1 MKAISKRPLKNIK
14 KFTNC
19 GQNNQKIAVER
30 NQTGKALK
38 YIISEPQQISTGQ
51 EVFDPETGLS
61 KKGNG
66 GSELMYRAIT
76 NRLGSEYLD
85 KFQIIS
91 SRVRN
96 INPDKKR
103 VLWLHDTFDD
113 PENQHL
119 KNAELRKRFSKLVFV
134 SNYQFTT
141 FNLALGVPYGESVIL
156 RNAIEPIETHSK
168 PDSSTIRLIYHTTPH
183 RGLELLVPVFL
194 ELEKIRPNISLD
206 VYSSFEMYG
215 WGHRDEPYKELFEV
229 CRNHPKINYHGF
241 APNSQ
246 IREALKSAHIFAYP
260 SIWQETS
267 CIAAI
272 EALSAGCVVVAP
284 DLAALSETLNPFGI
298 VYRWNENI
306 RQHMATFGNNLLA
319 IIDAY
324 NSDGMKKHLT
334 NQVDF
339 ANTYYN
345 IDDRVAQ
352 WKQLLN
358 SL

>member
-1 MKAISKRPLKNIK
+1 MKY
-14 KFTNC
+14 
-19 GQNNQKIAVER
+19 E
-30 NQTGKALK
+30 
-38 YIISEPQQISTGQ
+38 ISEPTPINTVVDTIDSY
-51 EVFDPETGLS
+51 TGLS
-61 KKGNG
+61 KTGHG

-76 NRLGSEYLD
+76 SRLGNEYLD
-85 KFQIIS
+85 KFQFIS

-96 INPDKKR
+96 LDPNKKKI
-103 VLWLHDTFDD
+103 LWLHDTFDD

-119 KNAELRKRFSKLVFV
+119 KNSELRKRFSKIVFV
-134 SNYQFTT
+134 SNYQFNT
-141 FNLALGVPYGESVIL
+141 FNLALGVPYGSSTIL
-156 RNAIEPIETHSK
+156 RNAIEPIEPHSK
-168 PDSSTIRLIYHTTPH
+168 ENDGTIRLIYHTTPH
-183 RGLELLVPVFL
+183 RGLELLIPVFL

-215 WGHRDEPYKELFEV
+215 WGHRDEPYKELFDA
-229 CRNHPKINYHGF
+229 CRNHPKITYHGF

-246 IREALKSAHIFAYP
+246 IREALKKAHIFAYP

-298 VYRWNENI
+298 VYRWNENT
-306 RQHMATFGNNLLA
+306 RSHMAVFANNLLA
-319 IIDAY
+319 IIDQY
-324 NSDGMKKHLT
+324 NTDGMKKHLT
-334 NQVDF
+334 NQIEF

-345 IDDRVAQ
+345 IDDRVLQ